1 MLIKFPDLAS
11 KRPKNNTPAGQIVGS
26 NEGTSDL
33 PFVDPSPPRRTDGR
47 RRDDPIFAAI
57 DALRRAHAEF
67 LSSDGE
73 EQLDENWEIVEEAAL
88 DLIGVEPTSVAGAI
102 ALLSYFAECT
112 AKDTELPDHLSDN
125 DDPAVSDL
133 ALGARDGVPY
143 SYFIARNV
151 AQALSRLTVQS

>member
-11 KRPKNNTPAGQIVGS
+11 KRSKDNTPAGQIADRPVRAPELLSSKG
-26 NEGTSDL
+26 
-33 PFVDPSPPRRTDGR
+33 
-47 RRDDPIFAAI
+47 DPIFAAI

-67 LSSDGE
+67 LSSKGQ

-88 DLIGVEPTSVAGAI
+88 VLIGVEPTSVAGAI

-151 AQALSRLTVQS
+151 AQALSRLTVLAP

>member
-1 MLIKFPDLAS
+1 LLI
-11 KRPKNNTPAGQIVGS
+11 T
-26 NEGTSDL
+26 
-33 PFVDPSPPRRTDGR
+33 SPPRRTDGR

-88 DLIGVEPTSVAGAI
+88 DLIDVEPTSVAGAI

-112 AKDTELPDHLSDN
+112 AKDVELPGSGCCSGGLSDD
-125 DDPAVSDL
+125 DDPAVSKS
-133 ALGARDGVPY
+133 GAPY

-151 AQALSRLTVQS
+151 AQALSRLTVLAP